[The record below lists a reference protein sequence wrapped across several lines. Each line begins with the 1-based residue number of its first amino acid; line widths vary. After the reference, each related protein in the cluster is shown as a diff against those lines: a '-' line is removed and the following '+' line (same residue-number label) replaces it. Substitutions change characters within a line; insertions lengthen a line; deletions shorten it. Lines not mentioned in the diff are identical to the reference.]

1 MKKALCMLLTLCLLC
16 SLAMLALGEGHLEGK
31 PWINPEWPENL
42 PDERPALEDD
52 FYLYI
57 NYDLHKR
64 FAADPDAAKASK
76 ADATAQELKANIWR
90 MVEAGETTE
99 AKALVIWNHKRRS
112 RRAIKKDEKNSG
124 SMDGPEIFLR
134 GRGSTPSTV
143 LYKEAVLNKDYLQ
156 LFG

>member
-1 MKKALCMLLTLCLLC
+1 MEMDTT
-16 SLAMLALGEGHLEGK
+16 
-31 PWINPEWPENL
+31 
-42 PDERPALEDD
+42 
-52 FYLYI
+52 
-57 NYDLHKR
+57 
-64 FAADPDAAKASK
+64 KAST
-76 ADATAQELKANIWR
+76 ADVSEKEMQEDIWR

>member
-1 MKKALCMLLTLCLLC
+1 MKKTLSLLLALCLLC
-16 SLAMLALGEGHLEGK
+16 GLAMPALGEGHLEGK

-52 FYLYI
+52 YYLYI

-112 RRAIKKDEKNSG
+112 RRAIKRMKKTPAQW
-124 SMDGPEIFLR
+124 M
-134 GRGSTPSTV
+134 GRRFFCGGEDQ
-143 LYKEAVLNKDYLQ
+143 LLQ
-156 LFG
+156 RCYIKKQS